1 MKLKK
6 VVLVWALALLGA
18 LASVMSAQA
27 QSPDDL
33 GKAIAANYLDALKKV
48 NELMKARPEAADL
61 SPKMAALKEETI
73 KKMVEVGQKVAKLNE
88 AAHYFGQTIIGWTKF
103 PNFMKNLTQAVTL
116 PAGSS
121 INAHM
126 QERQNI
132 IFTVYTPGQI
142 EAQKLFAVKD
152 YIQGKLD
159 EYNSTNLTK
168 FVLSNLDYEQ
178 FEMKKSYEYG
188 ALSALIISLI
198 VGFGIIFLKREFF
211 V

>member
-1 MKLKK
+1 MKRKNKSEL
-6 VVLVWALALLGA
+6 VLLIVLIIIGQLVFGLLSEKITTPTWENRIYATTGITHDG
-18 LASVMSAQA
+18 S
-27 QSPDDL
+27 
-33 GKAIAANYLDALKKV
+33 
-48 NELMKARPEAADL
+48 DL
-61 SPKMAALKEETI
+61 S
-73 KKMVEVGQKVAKLNE
+73 KLNE

-132 IFTVYTPGQI
+132 VFTVYTSEPIGMD
-142 EAQKLFAVKD
+142 KLVSVKD

-159 EYNSTNLTK
+159 EYNSINSTK

-178 FEMKKSYEYG
+178 IEMKKSYEYG
-188 ALSALIISLI
+188 ALSALIVSLI